1 MISKKVLV
9 AGTFDIL
16 HPGHIFLINEAAKLG
31 EVYVIVAT
39 DKNREKFS
47 GKLPII
53 PEEQRLE
60 VIKSLKNVKEAKI
73 GRKDNKTLLTIAEIN
88 PDIILLGP
96 DQKFDIDLLKKA
108 LKEKGFEHIQV
119 KRLNKYYD
127 KYELNSSSLIKRK
140 IIESKEG
147 HDKKPRGETNYLT
160 SLGKV

>member
-1 MISKKVLV
+1 MIIKKVLV

-39 DKNREKFS
+39 DKNRKNFS
-47 GKLPII
+47 GELPII

-60 VIKSLKNVKEAKI
+60 VVKNLKNVKEAKL
-73 GRKDNKTLLTIAEIN
+73 GRKDRNTLLSISEIN

-96 DQKFDIDLLKKA
+96 DQKYDINVLKIS
-108 LKEKGFEHIQV
+108 LKEKDLGYIEV
-119 KRLNKYYD
+119 RRLNKIFD

-140 IIESKEG
+140 ILISKYGEY
-147 HDKKPRGETNYLT
+147 KKSREETNYPT
-160 SLGKV
+160 SYGKV

>member
-9 AGTFDIL
+9 SGTFDIL

-60 VIKSLKNVKEAKI
+60 VIRNLKKVKEAKL
-73 GRKDNKTLLTIAEIN
+73 GRKDNNILLTISEIN

-96 DQKFDIDLLKKA
+96 DQKFDINILKEALKKNG
-108 LKEKGFEHIQV
+108 LDHIEV

-127 KYELNSSSLIKRK
+127 KYELHSSSLIKRK
-140 IIESKEG
+140 IIEFKNG
-147 HDKKPRGETNYLT
+147 DAKKKRVEINYSTSYGE
-160 SLGKV
+160 V

>member
-1 MISKKVLV
+1 MIIKKVLV

-16 HPGHIFLINEAAKLG
+16 HPGHIFFINEAAKLG

-60 VIKSLKNVKEAKI
+60 VVSSLKNVKQAKL
-73 GRKDNKTLLTIAEIN
+73 GRKDNEILLTVSEIN

-96 DQKFDIDLLKKA
+96 DQKFDGNLLKKA
-108 LKEKGFEHIQV
+108 LIRNNLGYIEV
-119 KRLNKYYD
+119 RRLHRYYD
-127 KYELNSSSLIKRK
+127 KYVLNSSSLIKRK
-140 IIESKEG
+140 IIESNDRDE
-147 HDKKPRGETNYLT
+147 KKKRMEIKYPTNY
-160 SLGKV
+160 GEV

>member
-1 MISKKVLV
+1 MIIKKVLV

-60 VIKSLKNVKEAKI
+60 VIKSLKNVKKAKL
-73 GRKDNKTLLTIAEIN
+73 GRKDNNTLLTIAEIN

-96 DQKFDIDLLKKA
+96 DQKFSMNILKKS
-108 LKEKGFEHIQV
+108 LKEKGLGHIEI

-140 IIESKEG
+140 IIEFKNGSE
-147 HDKKPRGETNYLT
+147 KKMRGETNYPT
-160 SLGKV
+160 SYGKV

>member
-31 EVYVIVAT
+31 EVHVIVAT

-53 PEEQRLE
+53 PEEQRLK
-60 VIKSLKNVKEAKI
+60 VIKSLKNVKKAKL
-73 GRKDNKTLLTIAEIN
+73 GRKDNNKLVTISEIN

-96 DQKFDIDLLKKA
+96 DQKFDMNILKKSLQLVRIKLLK
-108 LKEKGFEHIQV
+108 
-119 KRLNKYYD
+119 
-127 KYELNSSSLIKRK
+127 SIKPNHTYIHR
-140 IIESKEG
+140 
-147 HDKKPRGETNYLT
+147 
-160 SLGKV
+160 